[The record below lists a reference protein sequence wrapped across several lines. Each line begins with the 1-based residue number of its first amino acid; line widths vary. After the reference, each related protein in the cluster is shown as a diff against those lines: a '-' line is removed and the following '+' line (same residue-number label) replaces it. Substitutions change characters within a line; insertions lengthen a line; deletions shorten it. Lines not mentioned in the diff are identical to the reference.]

1 LKKEQKLTEKVSGSV
16 LKKAK
21 KNSKDVY
28 QRSDYAA
35 NGNQFS
41 FYSQGNKYYIVF
53 HGKKGEEI
61 KHIDMK
67 GVNKHDKAEKY
78 FQSFIKKYDRSK
90 KLEVKEQKLTEAEIW
105 YNPKEFEPYLK
116 KIGLKFPKYPK
127 QGDVTK
133 DGKVVGHMDNFN
145 GFSVYSRSL
154 LKQLQKVANKYK
166 LGIWNPTSG
175 VRQEQ
180 KLTEAI
186 SGSSIDKWAKALV
199 DQGLVK
205 KTDSNNNIS
214 KALFAYLQKEKRFT
228 VQDFW
233 NWDTNKVSKDIVKA
247 VKKHLKSVN
256 EQKLREVIRK
266 IIREDFAGSY
276 PEHVRKKFD
285 GKRRKQSEVLG
296 YKLTGVDD
304 VKTEIDDAT
313 VKEGLNE
320 ARKYK
325 VIDLRSDKGFKE
337 AEKLQR
343 QGWKVG
349 EVGFHKIQ
357 MVKEH
362 MAGGLTYKKGKTV
375 TVTHKT
381 SGKELVIIDKPN
393 VRKEYEK
400 IGYVAEGKLT
410 EKKESAIDVAKRIVK
425 DKQYEQGVDMQTA
438 NLILKIYNA
447 YDKHPALQKKFEKMP
462 LKKMAQ
468 NVWRF
473 VK

>member
-1 LKKEQKLTEKVSGSV
+1 LK
-16 LKKAK
+16 
-21 KNSKDVY
+21 
-28 QRSDYAA
+28 
-35 NGNQFS
+35 
-41 FYSQGNKYYIVF
+41 
-53 HGKKGEEI
+53 
-61 KHIDMK
+61 
-67 GVNKHDKAEKY
+67 
-78 FQSFIKKYDRSK
+78 
-90 KLEVKEQKLTEAEIW
+90 KEQKLTEAEIW

-145 GFSVYSRSL
+145 GFSVYSQSL

-180 KLTEAI
+180 KLREGVKLGDVREELEYAFEWDYVEQEGADSVRFDWGRGRKSMWVHKNGKA
-186 SGSSIDKWAKALV
+186 SGEIP
-199 DQGLVK
+199 
-205 KTDSNNNIS
+205 
-214 KALFAYLQKEKRFT
+214 
-228 VQDFW
+228 
-233 NWDTNKVSKDIVKA
+233 KDN
-247 VKKHLKSVN
+247 HLKKAMKKLRIKEGMG
-256 EQKLREVIRK
+256 EQKLREDYKNSEWIVYVADENYKEKVVKKAKSKRAAVILYNKLINTDKYHEVGMRVVKEQKLREAIRK
-266 IIREDFAGSY
+266 IIDEDFAGAY
-276 PEHVRKKFD
+276 PEHQRKKFD

-296 YKLTGVDD
+296 YKLTGKDD
-304 VKTEIDDAT
+304 VRTEIDDAT
-313 VKEGLNE
+313 VKEG
-320 ARKYK
+320 
-325 VIDLRSDKGFKE
+325 V
-337 AEKLQR
+337 
-343 QGWKVG
+343 
-349 EVGFHKIQ
+349 
-357 MVKEH
+357 
-362 MAGGLTYKKGKTV
+362 AGGLTYKKGKTV

-400 IGYVAEGKLT
+400 IGYFVGRKGYYEGNIT

-447 YDKHPALQKKFEKMP
+447 YDKHPALQKKFEKLP